1 MPGSRRRWSGARRWH
16 RLQHPLGRP
25 HERLFGFN
33 PNGNPSPSHS
43 FGDISR
49 YANKPV
55 SDAAISK
62 QIELLV
68 KCPSRSD
75 VNDDGPSGSMWS
87 LGWVGGNYM
96 NSRERTETAYVH
108 RNMSTL
114 LRPTCAWPDDAARE
128 GVDDAPGSVGGD
140 LLAWTE
146 EMIAAIAPETPHES
160 YQNFPESTDQGLE
173 AAVLRREPR
182 PVNAG

>member
-1 MPGSRRRWSGARRWH
+1 MPFWEVAGN
-16 RLQHPLGRP
+16 
-25 HERLFGFN
+25 FN
-33 PNGNPSPSHS
+33 GEPSPSHS

-49 YANKPV
+49 YARKPI
-55 SDAAISK
+55 SDTAISK

-75 VNDDGPSGSMWS
+75 VNDNGPSGSMWS
-87 LGWVGGNYM
+87 LGWVGGNVV
-96 NSRERTETAYVH
+96 NSIGRTETAYVH

-128 GVDDAPGSVGGD
+128 GIDDAPGSVGGD

-146 EMIAAIAPETPHES
+146 EMIEAIAPETPHES
-160 YQNFPESTDQGLE
+160 YQNFPNRLIKDWKQQYYAENLDKLMKVKTKYDPANLFK
-173 AAVLRREPR
+173 
-182 PVNAG
+182 NAQSIPPKPG